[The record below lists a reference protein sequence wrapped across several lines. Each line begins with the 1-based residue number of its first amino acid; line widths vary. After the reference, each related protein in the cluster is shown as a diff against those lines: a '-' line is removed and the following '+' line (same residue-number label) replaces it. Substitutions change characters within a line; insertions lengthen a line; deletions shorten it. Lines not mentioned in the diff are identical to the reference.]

1 MNRCFTTMGYY
12 EENRIS
18 ADYSSPNPLISREEQ
33 IKRLEALKSVKWTKY
48 KTQMSN
54 SLNHK

>member
-18 ADYSSPNPLISREEQ
+18 TDYWSPKPLISREEQ
-33 IKRLEALKSVKWTKY
+33 IKRLESLKSVKYTHE
-48 KTQMSN
+48 KTQLKN
-54 SLNHK
+54 NK

>member
-18 ADYSSPNPLISREEQ
+18 TDYWSNNPLISKEEQ
-33 IKRLEALKSVKWTKY
+33 IKRLEALKSVKWTKE
-48 KTQMSN
+48 KTQLKN
-54 SLNHK
+54 NQ